1 MDKKHFSNDFKYY
14 ENYVELQSIELACF
28 VLSVCDVVIVLEDWF
43 FDPNLFR
50 LLQTAEMLMPH
61 NSLSLQE
68 EYQLEHHPHIVYA
81 LNKIE
86 YMNKND
92 TVKMKACIDSLLN
105 DSSFI
110 YKGSINDLNSL
121 QITSSKQRRNQNV
134 NFVLVP
140 KVESIKHTNQQ
151 VTEYDGL
158 PSLNRC
164 VKHLLREILSVK
176 RSQSVIN
183 PLNNLN
189 SANPNSNLV
198 FSEKRWFTYAN
209 KVWETIRKS
218 QLIGEYNRLMT

>member
-1 MDKKHFSNDFKYY
+1 MTQMRETH
-14 ENYVELQSIELACF
+14 
-28 VLSVCDVVIVLEDWF
+28 
-43 FDPNLFR
+43 DPNALEVGPTPYSEVRICTLKVSICTLDKYGKF
-50 LLQTAEMLMPH
+50 PH
-61 NSLSLQE
+61 LIRATDKPS
-68 EYQLEHHPHIVYA
+68 QLERRVV
-81 LNKIE
+81 
-86 YMNKND
+86 D